1 MTISYLP
8 DLPKRKLPIMIIGAG
23 SIVKDAH
30 LPAYQIADFEV
41 VGITNR
47 NRSKAEELASQ
58 FKIAKVY
65 NTLEEALPVLPP
77 DVVFD
82 LTLPANFF
90 AEYLRKLP
98 DGALV
103 LIQKPMGE
111 TMEQAQ
117 EILQICREKKLRA
130 AINFQLRFAPFVIA
144 AKNMIDQGIIGDLY
158 DMEIRINVQTPWEHF
173 EFLKN
178 VPRLEIVYHSV
189 HHIDCIRHFLG
200 NPHGIYAKSIRHP
213 TLTSMPESRSAMI
226 LDYGEEVR
234 ANIQTNH
241 FHAYGAKH
249 QESYIK
255 WEGSKGAIK
264 AKMGLL
270 MNYPHG
276 VPDVLEYCVKNS
288 KGEYEWEEVP
298 FKGSW
303 FPEAFIGTMAQ
314 MMRVHEGSDSS
325 LCTSVED
332 CIHTMACV
340 EAAYASSRQGGVAP
354 TSFLTKK

>member
-1 MTISYLP
+1 MTIPYLP
-8 DLPKRKLPIMIIGAG
+8 ELPQNKLPIMIIGAG

-30 LPAYQIADFEV
+30 LPAYRQAGFKV

-47 NRSKAEELASQ
+47 NRKKAEELAVSFGITQ
-58 FKIAKVY
+58 VY
-65 NTLEEALPVLPP
+65 NTIEEALPHLPP
-77 DVVFD
+77 EVVFD
-82 LTLPANFF
+82 LTLPASFF
-90 AEYLRKLP
+90 PEYLQKLP

-117 EILQICREKKLRA
+117 EILRICRQKKLKA

-144 AKNMIDQGIIGDLY
+144 AKHLIDRGIIGDLY
-158 DMEIRINVQTPWEHF
+158 DMEIRVNVQTPWDHF

-178 VPRLEIVYHSV
+178 VARLEILYHSV
-189 HHIDCIRHFLG
+189 HHIDCIRFFLG
-200 NPHGIYAKSIRHP
+200 NPKGIYAKTLRHP
-213 TLTSMPESRSAMI
+213 TLPSMPESRSTVI
-226 LDYGEEVR
+226 LDYGDSVR
-234 ANIQTNH
+234 ANVQTNH
-241 FHAYGAKH
+241 FHCYGSKH

-276 VPDVLEYCVKNS
+276 VPDCLEYAVKNS
-288 KGEYEWEEVP
+288 QGEYEWQEVP

-303 FPEAFIGTMAQ
+303 FPEAFIGTMSQ
-314 MMRVHEGSDSS
+314 MMRFHEGSDLS

-340 EAAYASSRQGGVAP
+340 EAAYESSLQGGVSP
-354 TSFLTKK
+354 EKFL